1 MLLLPRRRCLLK
13 TAKVSILFSK
23 IFPSNPEC
31 KADNHI
37 SLSIGV
43 GAEHL
48 TCVPEYVT
56 SRKSA
61 DLDGDDIAADSEDND
76 VVVVLLLG
84 VPFGVKK
91 PDFLVDTGGGFH
103 ADAPTILISD
113 CACVYNEDK
122 Q

>member
-1 MLLLPRRRCLLK
+1 M
-13 TAKVSILFSK
+13 
-23 IFPSNPEC
+23 
-31 KADNHI
+31 
-37 SLSIGV
+37 

-56 SRKSA
+56 SKKSA

-76 VVVVLLLG
+76 DAVVLLLG
-84 VPFGVKK
+84 VVPLGVKK

-113 CACVYNEDK
+113 CVCICIEEK
-122 Q
+122 QRVK

>member
-1 MLLLPRRRCLLK
+1 M
-13 TAKVSILFSK
+13 
-23 IFPSNPEC
+23 
-31 KADNHI
+31 
-37 SLSIGV
+37 

-56 SRKSA
+56 SKKSA

-76 VVVVLLLG
+76 VVVVVVLLL
-84 VPFGVKK
+84 PFGVKK

-113 CACVYNEDK
+113 YFVYNVDK
-122 Q
+122 QE

>member
-1 MLLLPRRRCLLK
+1 M
-13 TAKVSILFSK
+13 
-23 IFPSNPEC
+23 
-31 KADNHI
+31 
-37 SLSIGV
+37 

-56 SRKSA
+56 SKKSA

-91 PDFLVDTGGGFH
+91 PDFLVDNTGGGFH

-113 CACVYNEDK
+113 CVCICIEDK
-122 Q
+122 QE